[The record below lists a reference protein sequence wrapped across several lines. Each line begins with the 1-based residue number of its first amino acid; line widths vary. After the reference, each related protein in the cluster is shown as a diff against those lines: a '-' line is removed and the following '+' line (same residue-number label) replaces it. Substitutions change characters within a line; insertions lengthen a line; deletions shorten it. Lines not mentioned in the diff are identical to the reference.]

1 VVALHAAD
9 GDERVAAFGDGVG
22 DEVFEFSDFVAAVGE
37 TAVFGLVGVLW
48 RDCRIATYL
57 LQSSRFAHIFTSP
70 FGDSSFVRRGRN

>member
-1 VVALHAAD
+1 LHAAD

-22 DEVFEFSDFVAAVGE
+22 DEVFELSDFVAAVGE

-48 RDCRIATYL
+48 RSVAFCGIATYL